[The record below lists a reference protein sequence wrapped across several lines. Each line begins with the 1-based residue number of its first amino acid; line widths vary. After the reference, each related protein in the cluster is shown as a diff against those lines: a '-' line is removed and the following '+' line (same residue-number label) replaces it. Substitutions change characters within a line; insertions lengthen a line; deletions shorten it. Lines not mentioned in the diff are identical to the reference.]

1 MPIPRR
7 PARSFSVSNLLMTP
21 LMHGKVNAIMAAD
34 CAITN
39 RLRRRQKTMFREAA
53 RQFGVTQKAIHLE
66 TGMSLTSLS
75 EYARGLTTMSGDA
88 IMRLAEWQDFPSEL
102 LTMLFAGTGRVV
114 SDEGEDPADVALH
127 ELGREGA
134 HFLAE
139 KADAEADGVVT
150 SMERV
155 KLKRR
160 AKRIEAVARKVAA

>member
-1 MPIPRR
+1 
-7 PARSFSVSNLLMTP
+7 
-21 LMHGKVNAIMAAD
+21 MAAD

-39 RLRRRQKTMFREAA
+39 RLRRRQKTMFRLAA
-53 RQFGVTQKAIHLE
+53 SDGFTQKVINGH

-88 IMRLAEWQDFPSEL
+88 IMKLAEWQDFPAEL

-114 SDEGEDPADVALH
+114 ADEGDEPADGALH

-150 SMERV
+150 DIEKSR
-155 KLKRR
+155 LKKR